1 MGALPLTPDPL
12 KPDTPVTFVVDD
24 DEAVR
29 DALALHLDLAGLA
42 VRPCASAA
50 AFLAAADPAQP
61 GCAVIDIRMPGMDG
75 LELQQEMIR
84 RGLTLPVIIITGHG
98 DVPAAVRAFRAGA
111 VDFLQKPFDEDLLI
125 ARVREAHD
133 RDRVARRADG
143 EAAEIRRRLELLSP
157 REREVLS
164 LVAQGLPNKLIAR
177 QLDIGIRTVETHRAR
192 VLEKMG
198 ARNASE
204 LARMEMRISEGQGG
218 ESQGGG

>member
-1 MGALPLTPDPL
+1 MTSETPI
-12 KPDTPVTFVVDD
+12 TFIVDD

-29 DALALHLDLAGLA
+29 DALALHLELAGLA

-50 AFLAAADPAQP
+50 EFLTVADPAQP

-75 LELQQEMIR
+75 LELQQEMLR
-84 RGLTLPVIIITGHG
+84 RGLALPVIIITGHG

-125 ARVREAHD
+125 ERVCEAHA
-133 RDRVARRADG
+133 RDRTARRADG

-157 REREVLS
+157 REREVME

-204 LARMEMRISEGQGG
+204 LARMQMTIDTP
-218 ESQGGG
+218 

>member
-1 MGALPLTPDPL
+1 MTPETSSAPAG
-12 KPDTPVTFVVDD
+12 PVTFVVDD

-50 AFLAAADPAQP
+50 EFLETADPAQP

-75 LELQQEMIR
+75 LELQQEMAR

-125 ARVREAHD
+125 ERVREAHE
-133 RDRVARRADG
+133 RDRASRRADG
-143 EAAEIRRRLELLSP
+143 AAAEIRRRLDLLSP
-157 REREVLS
+157 REREVMG

-177 QLDIGIRTVETHRAR
+177 RLDIGIRTVETHRAR
-192 VLEKMG
+192 VLEKME
-198 ARNASE
+198 ARNAPE
-204 LARMEMRISEGQGG
+204 LVRLMVRLEEG
-218 ESQGGG
+218 

>member
-1 MGALPLTPDPL
+1 MTPDV
-12 KPDTPVTFVVDD
+12 PVIFIVDD

-29 DALALHLDLAGLA
+29 DALALHLELAGLT

-50 AFLAAADPAQP
+50 QFLAAADPGQP

-75 LELQQEMIR
+75 LTLQQEMIR
-84 RGLTLPVIIITGHG
+84 RGLTLPVIVITGHG

-125 ARVREAHD
+125 ERVHEACE
-133 RDRVARRADG
+133 RDRNERQAGV
-143 EAAEIRRRLELLSP
+143 EAAEIRHRMTLLTP
-157 REREVLS
+157 RESEVME
-164 LVAQGLPNKLIAR
+164 LVAQGLPNKTIAR
-177 QLDIGIRTVETHRAR
+177 QLDIGIRTVETHRSR

-204 LARMEMRISEGQGG
+204 LARALTKLEQGRG
-218 ESQGGG
+218 